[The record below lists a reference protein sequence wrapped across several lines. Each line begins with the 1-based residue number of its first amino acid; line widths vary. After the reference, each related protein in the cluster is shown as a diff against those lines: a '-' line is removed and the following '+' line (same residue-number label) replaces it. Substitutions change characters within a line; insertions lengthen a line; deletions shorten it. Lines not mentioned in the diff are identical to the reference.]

1 MTWPTFL
8 TSPAFVAA
16 ACVVV
21 VLFLGGLATRL
32 DAWYEGLR
40 KPSWQPPGW
49 LFAPAWTTIGV
60 LTAWAAVLGWGATQN
75 RPLLAVLFAVNGV
88 LNVLWSV
95 LFFRFQRPD
104 WALAEVVPLWL
115 SVFALILALAPAS
128 SFAAWLLAPYLVWV
142 AFAAVLNLAVVRLN
156 RPFPGVRPEATP
168 R

>member
-1 MTWPTFL
+1 MTWPAFL
-8 TSPAFVAA
+8 TSPTVVAA
-16 ACVVV
+16 VCVVV

-32 DAWYEGLR
+32 DAWYENLR

-75 RPLLAVLFAVNGV
+75 RPLLAALFAVNGV

-95 LFFRFQRPD
+95 LFFQFHRPD
-104 WALAEVVPLWL
+104 WALVEVVPLWL
-115 SVFALILALAPAS
+115 SVLALIVALAPVS

-142 AFAAVLNLAVVRLN
+142 AFAAVLNLAIVRLN
-156 RPFPGVRPEATP
+156 RPFSGVRPGAAP

>member
-1 MTWPTFL
+1 MTWPAFL
-8 TSPAFVAA
+8 TSPWVVAA

-49 LFAPAWTTIGV
+49 LFAPVWTSIGA
-60 LTAWAAVLGWGATQN
+60 LTAWAAVLGWEATAN
-75 RPLLAVLFAVNGV
+75 RPLLAGLFAVNGV

-95 LFFRFQRPD
+95 LFFQLRRPD

-115 SVFALILALAPAS
+115 SVLALIVALAPAS
-128 SFAAWLLAPYLVWV
+128 SFAAWLLVPYLVWV
-142 AFAAVLNLAVVRLN
+142 AFAAFLNLVIVRLN
-156 RPFPGVRPEATP
+156 RPFPGARPEAAP